1 MQKLNKA
8 TWLGLPIFMW
18 VFLAILTVVGMYVG
32 VLGTD
37 FGSTLF
43 WLTVVGA
50 VIMGI
55 GNQIPIVKDYLG
67 GGPLLLLLIGSFAT
81 WANWIPEKYVD
92 ATNTWMATVNFQ
104 AFYLTLLIVGAVMAI
119 ERKTLL
125 RSLIGYL
132 PCIVGGLIGAAILGI
147 VAGMICFKLS
157 VGDILMTY
165 VMPVMGGGSAAG
177 ALPMSAI
184 YEEVT
189 GKDKDV
195 YYGIAMSALMVANI
209 LCIFFAV
216 ALDVIGKKFPH
227 TTGDGTQLMRSKKE
241 ETNGAEDLSSVPC
254 TMQDIGNAL
263 MIMVSCW
270 VMAGMLSKWLLPKI
284 FGVSIHQYAY
294 LVIIAVLLNIT
305 DIFSGSLKKGMA
317 TMYKFI
323 NVGLAPSV
331 FAGMAISLLDFQSF
345 IDALSVQTLVIVI
358 AIIIGCII
366 GSALV
371 GYLVGYYPIDAAV
384 TGGLC
389 MANMGGSGDMLILSA
404 GHRMGLMTYASI
416 SSRIGGA
423 IVLAISG
430 IVFGLF
436 G

>member
-147 VAGMICFKLS
+147 AAGMICFKLS
-157 VGDILMTY
+157 VGVRPPPQSAPLISQLF
-165 VMPVMGGGSAAG
+165 PGG
-177 ALPMSAI
+177 
-184 YEEVT
+184 
-189 GKDKDV
+189 
-195 YYGIAMSALMVANI
+195 
-209 LCIFFAV
+209 
-216 ALDVIGKKFPH
+216 
-227 TTGDGTQLMRSKKE
+227 
-241 ETNGAEDLSSVPC
+241 
-254 TMQDIGNAL
+254 
-263 MIMVSCW
+263 
-270 VMAGMLSKWLLPKI
+270 
-284 FGVSIHQYAY
+284 
-294 LVIIAVLLNIT
+294 
-305 DIFSGSLKKGMA
+305 
-317 TMYKFI
+317 
-323 NVGLAPSV
+323 
-331 FAGMAISLLDFQSF
+331 QSF
-345 IDALSVQTLVIVI
+345 HLH
-358 AIIIGCII
+358 
-366 GSALV
+366 
-371 GYLVGYYPIDAAV
+371 P
-384 TGGLC
+384 
-389 MANMGGSGDMLILSA
+389 
-404 GHRMGLMTYASI
+404 
-416 SSRIGGA
+416 
-423 IVLAISG
+423 
-430 IVFGLF
+430 LF
-436 G
+436 Q

>member
-147 VAGMICFKLS
+147 AAGMICFKLS

-270 VMAGMLSKWLLPKI
+270 VMAGMLSK
-284 FGVSIHQYAY
+284 
-294 LVIIAVLLNIT
+294 
-305 DIFSGSLKKGMA
+305 
-317 TMYKFI
+317 
-323 NVGLAPSV
+323 
-331 FAGMAISLLDFQSF
+331 
-345 IDALSVQTLVIVI
+345 
-358 AIIIGCII
+358 
-366 GSALV
+366 
-371 GYLVGYYPIDAAV
+371 
-384 TGGLC
+384 
-389 MANMGGSGDMLILSA
+389 
-404 GHRMGLMTYASI
+404 
-416 SSRIGGA
+416 
-423 IVLAISG
+423 
-430 IVFGLF
+430 
-436 G
+436 